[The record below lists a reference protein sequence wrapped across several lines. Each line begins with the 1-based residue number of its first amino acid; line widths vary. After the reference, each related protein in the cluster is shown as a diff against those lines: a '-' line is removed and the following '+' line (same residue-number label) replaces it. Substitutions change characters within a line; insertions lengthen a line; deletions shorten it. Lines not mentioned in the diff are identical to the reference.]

1 MMLITNGSPGLS
13 KRTGSTTGISTP
25 SSSTVLSTST
35 STLQHTGN
43 RRSQRHG
50 QGRSSKQ
57 SRGALLRDAR
67 RCVLSGAFG
76 VEVAHIFPYAT
87 RNSSEKSKN
96 IHFLK
101 LLHLFCG
108 HEEAL
113 KVELYLGL
121 GTEMNPGTAT
131 PLIHGSHPINRQ
143 ENLITLQAGLHKFF
157 GKGALV
163 LEPIGDPLS
172 IFDAPAHVHPHPQLT
187 SYQVRITYLPLHRAP
202 SKGWDLT
209 TAGYSGAPVPVMED
223 EDSDLCWRVGTDLAE
238 GHEGELVFLRSGMV
252 ILLRTDDPVKRPLP
266 HPDLLRLHAGLSR
279 VVRGAG
285 AGAGDDDE
293 DWDDS
298 DWWEEEETE
307 VDRENNPEEGENDL
321 EQREPSPGVEQREP
335 SPQLPVQPPRRH
347 SSDSLL
353 DARIRSYLDT
363 VVTSEYPPPPEMLT
377 PPPSSPIM
385 PGSHPRLAPL
395 AAVASHKRTHSLA
408 LSATPTGSSARSSPV
423 RTTAAAAV
431 PLKNKGQSNVP
442 RENRKI
448 PRMWTGKDDE

>member
-1 MMLITNGSPGLS
+1 MLITNGPSGVS

-25 SSSTVLSTST
+25 SSSTVLSNST

-87 RNSSEKSKN
+87 RNSSETSKN

-108 HEEAL
+108 HEEAS

-121 GTEMNPGTAT
+121 GTDIAPGTAT

-172 IFDAPAHVHPHPQLT
+172 IFDAAANVHPHPQLT
-187 SYQVRITYLPLHRAP
+187 SYRVRITYLPLHRAP

-209 TAGYSGAPVPVMED
+209 TVGYSGTPVPLMED
-223 EDSDLCWRVGTDLAE
+223 EDSDLCWRVGTDLAQ

-252 ILLRTDDPVKRPLP
+252 IMLSTDDPVKRPLP
-266 HPDLLRLHAGLSR
+266 HPDLLRLHSGLSR

-307 VDRENNPEEGENDL
+307 VDRENDPEVAEKD
-321 EQREPSPGVEQREP
+321 VEHREP

-347 SSDSLL
+347 SSNSLL

-363 VVTSEYPPPPEMLT
+363 VVTSEYAPPPEMLT

-385 PGSHPRLAPL
+385 PASHPLRAPFA

-408 LSATPTGSSARSSPV
+408 LSATPTGSSAPSSPV
-423 RTTAAAAV
+423 RTTAGTAV
-431 PLKNKGQSNVP
+431 PSASLENKGQCHVNH
-442 RENRKI
+442 KI
-448 PRMWTGKDDE
+448 PRMWTEKDDE